1 MKPNLYFLKKEI
13 GRTIENQKTEV
24 HFVVVDSDTSKDY
37 PLNFICVL
45 PQIQGL
51 IKGRSTFGKIFGEES
66 IPLAKRLLSKAL
78 IKERDFE
85 IKVEVEKRLK
95 MFNQKN
101 NYSPRKLWQNQK
113 PGWVDMKKQIAKE
126 STLNLTQT
134 AMITLTLIKLGCL
147 P

>member
-66 IPLAKRLLSKAL
+66 VPLAKRLLSKAL

-113 PGWVDMKKQIAKE
+113 PG
-126 STLNLTQT
+126 
-134 AMITLTLIKLGCL
+134 
-147 P
+147 